1 MLSLTQ
7 HGVFNRVTFPTRGSP
22 GNLQLF
28 DKIEEVEYMGKLEPI
43 FSSLKDLWKDLD
55 DSWIY
60 VMDTDS
66 DGNVNIVQD
75 FQAAGLC

>member
-1 MLSLTQ
+1 
-7 HGVFNRVTFPTRGSP
+7 
-22 GNLQLF
+22 
-28 DKIEEVEYMGKLEPI
+28 MGKLEPI